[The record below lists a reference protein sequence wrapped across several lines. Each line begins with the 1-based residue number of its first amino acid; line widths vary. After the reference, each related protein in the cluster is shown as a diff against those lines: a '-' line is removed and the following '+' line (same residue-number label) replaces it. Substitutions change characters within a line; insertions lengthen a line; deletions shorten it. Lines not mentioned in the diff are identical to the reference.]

1 MLRPTCAASR
11 RRRTPPAPQRDPSR
25 APGATNAQPSTNGA
39 RRRAEL
45 RLSARTSSR
54 RSTRQPITA
63 QGRGQRRQRLTT
75 CLAARVNGADRAAGR
90 NSNKSGRVVRQGKK
104 QRSCWSKSSHACC
117 LQAGLRSPEG
127 IGPQR
132 ERRSK
137 GPVAVLCCCTP
148 ARTDSNYAP
157 DLWSYGDSNSGPLA
171 CHQQAARPPASIT
184 AGHRPRPY
192 LHMHRHPGR
201 LLYFTAVL
209 PRSRRPPST
218 LLSTFRSYS
227 PTAVA
232 HTF

>member
-1 MLRPTCAASR
+1 MRRIAPEAHSPCAAARPFPRPRRHERATQHQRRAPTCRVA
-11 RRRTPPAPQRDPSR
+11 
-25 APGATNAQPSTNGA
+25 
-39 RRRAEL
+39 
-45 RLSARTSSR
+45 LSARTSSR

-148 ARTDSNYAP
+148 ARTDSNYTS
-157 DLWSYGDSNSGPLA
+157 DLWSYGESNPGPLP
-171 CHQQAARPPASIT
+171 CHQQAPRPLTSIG
-184 AGHRPRPY
+184 AGHRPPTSPRDRPC
-192 LHMHRHPGR
+192 PGR
-201 LLYFTAVL
+201 LRYCRAVL
-209 PRSRRPPST
+209 GQPWLTST
-218 LLSTFRSYS
+218 SST
-227 PTAVA
+227 A
-232 HTF
+232 

>member
-1 MLRPTCAASR
+1 VRRIAPEAHSPCAAARPFPRPRRHERATQHQRRAPTCRVA
-11 RRRTPPAPQRDPSR
+11 
-25 APGATNAQPSTNGA
+25 
-39 RRRAEL
+39 
-45 RLSARTSSR
+45 LSARTSSR

-201 LLYFTAVL
+201 LLYFT
-209 PRSRRPPST
+209 
-218 LLSTFRSYS
+218 LLLYS
-227 PTAVA
+227 PGLGDRQA
-232 HTF
+232 HS